1 MLFWEETK
9 ELVNLGQAELII
21 KDKGK
26 AKLQE
31 IGFSNGKM
39 LISVFS
45 K

>member
-9 ELVNLGQAELII
+9 GLVNLGQTELII
-21 KDKGK
+21 MNKGE
-26 AKLQE
+26 AQLQE
-31 IGFSNGKM
+31 IGFSNGKI